1 MQAFA
6 PIPAWVRTV
15 LEQYFND
22 VYKIGSVAQF
32 VGDFDWILD
41 LVKFFG

>member
-1 MQAFA
+1 MS
-6 PIPAWVRTV
+6 PYGGIIIV
-15 LEQYFND
+15 
-22 VYKIGSVAQF
+22 GSVAQF